1 MDILKSTEHPM
12 APGPMKFTETGG
24 KQELDIRKHVLEYT
38 MSQPAERSI
47 YSQRRQVLEGEDL
60 KENIIE
66 MIKTLVENTMDMYTS
81 HSPYPEEWDLK
92 RMLDYCEQL
101 FLPEHNLTPEDLLKM
116 SKEEVREALL
126 QGALEYYERREKEL
140 GSEIMRQ
147 LERFITLKV
156 VDQKWMDHLDAMD
169 QLRQGIGLR
178 AYGQQD
184 PLVQYKLES
193 YQMFNDMV
201 AAIQEDTVRLVLR
214 ANVVKSSG
222 SLEMWWK
229 TSIPRIVPAKSL

>member
-1 MDILKSTEHPM
+1 M
-12 APGPMKFTETGG
+12 
-24 KQELDIRKHVLEYT
+24 
-38 MSQPAERSI
+38 
-47 YSQRRQVLEGEDL
+47 
-60 KENIIE
+60 
-66 MIKTLVENTMDMYTS
+66 
-81 HSPYPEEWDLK
+81 
-92 RMLDYCEQL
+92 
-101 FLPEHNLTPEDLLKM
+101 TPEDLLKM

-140 GSEIMRQ
+140 GPEIMRQ

-214 ANVVKSSG
+214 ANVVQEQRQG
-222 SLEMWWK
+222 LEMWWK
-229 TSIPRIVPAKSL
+229 TSIP